1 MFKLRKISDEKIPG
15 TDIPNVS
22 KTPAESA
29 ADKSWMARVAVTTAI
44 LATLASLSSMFA
56 TNHLNQGMLE
66 EVKTSNQWAYF
77 QAKGLKLAVLESKM
91 ELLPTLGKAN
101 DQADVGRAARYVKE
115 QEEIKGIA
123 EAHQAAAADHRWR
136 QGRLSHASTAYQV
149 SIALC
154 AVALLTR
161 RNQFWLLSLLG
172 AAVGTVFFLMG
183 LLG

>member
-1 MFKLRKISDEKIPG
+1 MFKLRKISEEKIPG
-15 TDIPNVS
+15 TDIPDVT
-22 KTPAESA
+22 KAA
-29 ADKSWMARVAVTTAI
+29 ADSPFEKKWMARVAVTTAI

-56 TNHLNQGMLE
+56 TNHLNSAMLE

-91 ELLPTLGKAN
+91 ELLPTLGKTN
-101 DQADVGRAARYVKE
+101 EQADIERAARYEKE
-115 QEEIKGIA
+115 QAEIKVIA
-123 EAHQAAAADHRWR
+123 EGHQVAAADHRWR
-136 QGRLSHASTAYQV
+136 QARLSHASTAYQI

-161 RNQFWLLSLLG
+161 KNSFWLLSLIG

-183 LLG
+183 LIA